1 MAITNYSGL
10 KTSVANYLG
19 RSDLTAQI
27 PDFITLAEYRL
38 QRNLRIR
45 QMLKTATAS
54 TTGGDNTVGLP
65 SDFLELRDIYIDAR
79 PRFTLS
85 YLSPSAFS
93 RDARAAESGRPN
105 FYTLRAAEFEL
116 APIPDSNYSLVMLY
130 FAKPEV
136 LSDSNASNV
145 FLANAPDA
153 LLYGALLEAEPYLMN
168 DSRIAIWSNFYN
180 SALESLNVS
189 DESSEYSGVPLQMSV
204 TSR

>member
-65 SDFLELRDIYIDAR
+65 SDFLELRDIYIDGR

-116 APIPDSNYSLVMLY
+116 APIPDGTYSLVMLY

-180 SALESLNVS
+180 SALESLNIS

>member
-38 QRNLRIR
+38 QRNLRVR
-45 QMLKTATAS
+45 QMLKTASAS
-54 TTGGDNTVGLP
+54 TTGGDSTVGLP
-65 SDFLELRDIYIDAR
+65 SDFLELRDIYINSN
-79 PRFTLS
+79 PRFVLN

-130 FAKPEV
+130 FAKPDL
-136 LSDSNASNV
+136 LSDSNVSNV

-168 DSRIAIWSNFYN
+168 DNRIAIWSNFYN

>member
-38 QRNLRIR
+38 QRNLRVR
-45 QMLKTATAS
+45 QMLKTASAS
-54 TTGGDNTVGLP
+54 TTGGDSTVGLP
-65 SDFLELRDIYIDAR
+65 SDFLGLRDIYIDSN
-79 PRFTLS
+79 PRFVLN

-105 FYTLRAAEFEL
+105 FYTLRANEFEL
-116 APIPDSNYSLVMLY
+116 APIPDGTYTLVMLY
-130 FAKPEV
+130 YAKPEV
-136 LSDSNASNV
+136 LSDSNVSNV

-168 DSRIAIWSNFYN
+168 DNRIAIWSNFYN